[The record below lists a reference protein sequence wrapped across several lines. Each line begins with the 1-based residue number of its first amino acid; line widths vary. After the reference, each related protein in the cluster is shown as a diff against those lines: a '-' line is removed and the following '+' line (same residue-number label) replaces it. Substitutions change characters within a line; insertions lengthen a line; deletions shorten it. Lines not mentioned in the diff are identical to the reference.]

1 MALIQLRQKEAE
13 ERMGKLRESIRRE
26 QAEAAA
32 KAQEEALQA
41 SQPLHHLRA
50 QKKKPAEAAVAALAP
65 SQGSEEEEAD
75 WNADD
80 DDEAFRSLMPRA
92 CASWSLRQAQKTRL
106 TSR

>member
-1 MALIQLRQKEAE
+1 MPLRHRRACLPAPTSAGDYNMTPAE
-13 ERMGKLRESIRRE
+13 VS
-26 QAEAAA
+26 A
-32 KAQEEALQA
+32 ALQA

-80 DDEAFRSLMPRA
+80 DDEE
-92 CASWSLRQAQKTRL
+92 LRLRGAQAL
-106 TSR
+106 AE